1 VFMDNEVGMRDLP
14 AIGED
19 DLRELGL
26 PLGPRKRILT
36 EIEALAGLSA
46 VADNG
51 SLPGMEAERRQVTVL
66 FADISR
72 FTAISERLGAEA
84 THDLL
89 NSFFAVA
96 DAAVL
101 GFGGTIDKHIG
112 DAVMAVFG
120 APIAHTD
127 DPERAIRAAVALHQ
141 AAQDMAPP
149 LSIHTGIASGQA
161 VASRMG
167 SEGHREYTVT
177 SVS

>member
-1 VFMDNEVGMRDLP
+1 M
-14 AIGED
+14 
-19 DLRELGL
+19 
-26 PLGPRKRILT
+26 
-36 EIEALAGLSA
+36 
-46 VADNG
+46 
-51 SLPGMEAERRQVTVL
+51 
-66 FADISR
+66 
-72 FTAISERLGAEA
+72 
-84 THDLL
+84 

-127 DPERAIRAAVALHQ
+127 DPERAIRAAAALYQ

-161 VASRMG
+161 VAS

-177 SVS
+177 GDSVNLASRLTDLAGPGETYASAGIARGLGSRLAAAFLDPRSIEGPQSRRRKQSGPPDGPADRD